1 MSNKI
6 NGHEGKH
13 IKKRQSCTFEKLGCR
28 FKGARSKAHKHE
40 ATSIT
45 LHMNLLLE
53 EVLRLEKTEEAR
65 GEVLEK
71 LNRLAERA
79 EKQPGVNL
87 DMQEEASC
95 PDLNEKLQELCHTV
109 QLLQIRVPG
118 LESKTGELQNK
129 VAVTS
134 TAMEKCDALAKSM
147 ERELESNKRTINALQ
162 DKVRQL
168 EQNISLCFPMN
179 DPPVEVAQNGIFIW
193 SIAQFRS
200 LRQAAISGLRP
211 YLESEA
217 FYTSQYGYKMKLRIY
232 LNGNEQAKG
241 THISLYFT
249 LQTGDFDSLLK
260 WPFAETVRLSIL
272 SQTNREDSAVHCL
285 SPSGLLQ
292 GLQKPRANGNIPYGV
307 PMFVSLTE
315 FYSRLWEFV
324 NDDTLFV
331 KTEVEHRKV

>member
-13 IKKRQSCTFEKLGCR
+13 IKKRQSCTFEELGCR

-40 ATSIT
+40 AKSIT

-79 EKQPGVNL
+79 EEQPGVNL
-87 DMQEEASC
+87 DMQEDPSR

-109 QLLQIRVPG
+109 QALQIRVPS
-118 LESKTGELQNK
+118 LESRTGQLQNR

-147 ERELESNKRTINALQ
+147 ERKLESNKRTINALQ

-179 DPPVEVAQNGIFIW
+179 NPPTEVAQNGVFIW
-193 SIAQFRS
+193 SITKFHN
-200 LRQAAISGLRP
+200 LRQEAISGLRP
-211 YLESEA
+211 YLESE
-217 FYTSQYGYKMKLRIY
+217 GKKLI
-232 LNGNEQAKG
+232 
-241 THISLYFT
+241 
-249 LQTGDFDSLLK
+249 
-260 WPFAETVRLSIL
+260 TVR
-272 SQTNREDSAVHCL
+272 
-285 SPSGLLQ
+285 
-292 GLQKPRANGNIPYGV
+292 
-307 PMFVSLTE
+307 
-315 FYSRLWEFV
+315 
-324 NDDTLFV
+324 V
-331 KTEVEHRKV
+331 KSS

>member
-1 MSNKI
+1 MLSL
-6 NGHEGKH
+6 
-13 IKKRQSCTFEKLGCR
+13 Q
-28 FKGARSKAHKHE
+28 GARSKAHKHE

-45 LHMNLLLE
+45 LHTNLLLE

-65 GEVLEK
+65 SKVLEK

-162 DKVRQL
+162 DKVSLNKLSLQYTEQGCSTQTRGCLVL
-168 EQNISLCFPMN
+168 EEKPHY
-179 DPPVEVAQNGIFIW
+179 
-193 SIAQFRS
+193 SI
-200 LRQAAISGLRP
+200 
-211 YLESEA
+211 
-217 FYTSQYGYKMKLRIY
+217 
-232 LNGNEQAKG
+232 
-241 THISLYFT
+241 
-249 LQTGDFDSLLK
+249 
-260 WPFAETVRLSIL
+260 
-272 SQTNREDSAVHCL
+272 
-285 SPSGLLQ
+285 
-292 GLQKPRANGNIPYGV
+292 
-307 PMFVSLTE
+307 
-315 FYSRLWEFV
+315 
-324 NDDTLFV
+324 
-331 KTEVEHRKV
+331 